1 MNTVLNFI
9 VMSALYWYIVFTIF
23 VTYSL
28 AKALY
33 FKFCSSLSEYYEHYP
48 EDNFN
53 NFNNRINEY
62 DNTEN
67 V

>member
-1 MNTVLNFI
+1 MTPFNFI
-9 VMSALYWYIVFTIF
+9 AMSALYWYVVFTIF

-33 FKFCSSLSEYYEHYP
+33 FKFCSSLSEYYEHYYS
-48 EDNFN
+48 EDNYN
-53 NFNNRINEY
+53 NYNNHN